1 MALPLRHPGHELGTL
16 SLQPGDALSPLA
28 TAQALAGVTRTLAA
42 LLLRAR
48 NPSAG
53 PDDSATPVAGAPAE
67 PTRVAGSAGPLLR
80 AALRGA
86 GTFVWEWDIPSD
98 RLGDIDEGFEQ
109 LGYAPR
115 PGRVTQQDWDAL
127 IHPDDRAGNHEV
139 YLRHACGERDHYE
152 HAYRARVADG
162 RWRWMLDRGRIVDWA
177 VDGTPQRIVGTQV
190 DITERRRAEAQA
202 QRATERLGK
211 IAGHVPGALFQYEC
225 QEDGNARFP
234 FISERCTA
242 LLGVT
247 PEDLVRDAAALL
259 RHVDPAAR
267 EAVLRSIVQSAAACS
282 PGAANSTFAGT
293 TASPSPCVAPPRRA
307 PGRRQRAL
315 ARLFRRCD
323 RGQRA
328 GPGRAPKAAGRGR
341 QPH

>member
-1 MALPLRHPGHELGTL
+1 MPLRHPGHELGTL

-127 IHPDDRAGNHEV
+127 IHPDDRAGNHEA

-152 HAYRARVADG
+152 HAYRARAADG
-162 RWRWMLDRGRIVDWA
+162 RWR
-177 VDGTPQRIVGTQV
+177 
-190 DITERRRAEAQA
+190 
-202 QRATERLGK
+202 
-211 IAGHVPGALFQYEC
+211 
-225 QEDGNARFP
+225 
-234 FISERCTA
+234 
-242 LLGVT
+242 
-247 PEDLVRDAAALL
+247 
-259 RHVDPAAR
+259 
-267 EAVLRSIVQSAAACS
+267 
-282 PGAANSTFAGT
+282 
-293 TASPSPCVAPPRRA
+293 
-307 PGRRQRAL
+307 
-315 ARLFRRCD
+315 
-323 RGQRA
+323 
-328 GPGRAPKAAGRGR
+328 
-341 QPH
+341 